1 MPEGGV
7 APMSIIK
14 YENSEILLYKHN
26 SEIMILVNDSKR
38 MNFFNL
44 YIHVFKIKK
53 WNHGENKK
61 QTIFFQMFSWY
72 VLTLLS
78 DA

>member
-1 MPEGGV
+1 MPEGCV
-7 APMSIIK
+7 APMGIIK

-38 MNFFNL
+38 MIFLNL

-53 WNHGENKK
+53 
-61 QTIFFQMFSWY
+61 
-72 VLTLLS
+72 
-78 DA
+78 

>member
-44 YIHVFKIKK
+44 YIQKMKSLKK
-53 WNHGENKK
+53 
-61 QTIFFQMFSWY
+61 
-72 VLTLLS
+72 
-78 DA
+78 

>member
-1 MPEGGV
+1 MPEGCV
-7 APMSIIK
+7 APMGIVK
-14 YENSEILLYKHN
+14 YENSEILLYEHN

-53 WNHGENKK
+53 
-61 QTIFFQMFSWY
+61 
-72 VLTLLS
+72 
-78 DA
+78 